1 MKIYLDNAVRDNKI
15 TSLVKGVEVSNEWFD
30 NSIENGM
37 QLSKDDQQ
45 KILGLFYN
53 DIMVIFKEYG
63 ITDDTYQIRV
73 FTGLVNGMPQY
84 NLVGIKTCLHN
95 FYNDLYSRI
104 TRKHDINLIKSRCYD
119 LQYEAVRCIGKHESL
134 V

>member
-1 MKIYLDNAVRDNKI
+1 MKIYLDNALRDNK
-15 TSLVKGVEVSNEWFD
+15 VKNSVRGVEVSKEWFD
-30 NSIENGM
+30 KNIENGL

-53 DIMVIFKEYG
+53 DIMVILKEYG

-73 FTGLVNGMPQY
+73 FTGLINGMPRY
-84 NLVGIKTCLHN
+84 EIVGIKTFLHN
-95 FYNDLYSRI
+95 FYNELYGRI
-104 TRKHDINLIKSRCYD
+104 TKKNNINVIQSRCCD
-119 LQYEAVRCIGKHESL
+119 LQYEAVSCIGKHESL